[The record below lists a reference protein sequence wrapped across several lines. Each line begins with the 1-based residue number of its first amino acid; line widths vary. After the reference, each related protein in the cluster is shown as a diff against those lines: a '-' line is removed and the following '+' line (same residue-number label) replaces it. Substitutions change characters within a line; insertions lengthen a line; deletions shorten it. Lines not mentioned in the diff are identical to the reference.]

1 VSQTLTPGPSPAG
14 RGEHTANDQTIGS
27 LARGLRLMDVL
38 WEHFAVGMTSG
49 EVARAA
55 KESPS
60 YATRA
65 LKTLESVGWVE
76 RVPETERWR
85 PSVRAA
91 RRLGSVKRAM
101 DTQEQRSAEL
111 RARVGTDL

>member
-1 VSQTLTPGPSPAG
+1 MSAPVVTDAG
-14 RGEHTANDQTIGS
+14 IAA
-27 LARGLRLMDVL
+27 LARGLRLMDVM
-38 WEHFAVGMTSG
+38 WESFAVGMSSG
-49 EVARAA
+49 EVAKAA

-65 LKTLESVGWVE
+65 LQTLAAAGWVE

-91 RRLGSVKRAM
+91 RRLAAVNRDM
-101 DTQEQRSAEL
+101 DRQDHRLTEL
-111 RARVGTDL
+111 RARVSTPL

>member
-1 VSQTLTPGPSPAG
+1 MTKAPADPSI
-14 RGEHTANDQTIGS
+14 ES

-38 WEHFAVGMTSG
+38 WESFAVGMTSG
-49 EVARAA
+49 EVAKAA

-65 LKTLESVGWVE
+65 LQTLHQSGWVE
-76 RVPETERWR
+76 KVPETERWR

-91 RRLGSVKRAM
+91 RRLAAVQRDM
-101 DTQEQRSAEL
+101 DRQDQRLSEL
-111 RARVGTDL
+111 RARVATPL